1 VAGRTDD
8 MISLRGVH
16 FFPAQ
21 VAAILN
27 ALEGTTPRFVLALQR
42 EAGQDLLEI
51 RVEVSEGIFFDDMRR
66 QCQLIEEAARRVQE
80 ELGIAARVKLVDPR
94 LTAPGEPQV
103 RVVDER

>member
-1 VAGRTDD
+1 

-21 VAAILN
+21 VAAILT
-27 ALEGTTPRFVLALQR
+27 ALEGAPSRFVLALQR

-51 RVEVSEGIFFDDMRR
+51 RVEVSEGIFFDGMRR
-66 QCQLIEEAARRVQE
+66 QRLMIDEVARRVQE
-80 ELGIAARVKLVDPR
+80 ELGLVARVKLVDPR
-94 LTAPGEPQV
+94 LTTPGEPAI